1 MSKNLIILFSFT
13 YLFNFIKS
21 QCTSTNDVTTRYD
34 CFQHSNSNKRC
45 CYSSSDKNCYEV
57 SLSAVYSSN
66 YDCGAKDPV
75 FQEYDFSQYHPN
87 PDPVSD
93 QINFVACGK
102 LNPTKKSHCT
112 KYSQITNSCCYFY
125 SSGGQACFAIGKKYT
140 GPHKKMN
147 VAGDVQYEC
156 NSQFLKIS
164 FILFVFIL
172 FI

>member
-21 QCTSTNDVTTRYD
+21 QCTSTTPTTRYD

-45 CYSSSDKNCYEV
+45 CYYYNNCYEV
-57 SLSAVYSSN
+57 SLSAVYLSN

>member
-1 MSKNLIILFSFT
+1 MSKNLIILLSFI
-13 YLFNFIKS
+13 YLFTFIKS
-21 QCTSTNDVTTRYD
+21 QCASIQQPNSRYD
-34 CFQHSNSNKRC
+34 CLQYSNSNKRC
-45 CYSSSDKNCYEV
+45 CFSPSGCHEV
-57 SLSAVYSSN
+57 SLSSVYTSP
-66 YDCGAKDPV
+66 YDCGARDPV

-102 LNPTKKSHCT
+102 INPTKKSDCT

-125 SSGGQACFAIGKKYT
+125 STGGRACFAIGKKYT
-140 GPHKKMN
+140 GPHKKMT
-147 VAGDVQYEC
+147 VGDVNYEC

>member
-21 QCTSTNDVTTRYD
+21 QCTSTTPTTRYD

-45 CYSSSDKNCYEV
+45 CYSDNSDNKCYEV

-140 GPHKKMN
+140 GPHKKMS